1 MPTITIDSPWQLA
14 SLRAYLTTRNDV
26 VTAASTAD
34 SLEVTILGSY
44 TCDKMR
50 AELASRARV
59 WERGQRARGIDVSLT
74 FDEPVPD
81 LEPAEEP

>member
-14 SLRAYLTTRNDV
+14 SLRAYLTTQNDV
-26 VTAASTAD
+26 VTAVPTAD

-50 AELASRARV
+50 AELARRAGV
-59 WERGQRARGIDVSLT
+59 WQLGQRARGIDVSLT

-81 LEPAEEP
+81 LGLAQES